1 MQNMIIDFIIGV
13 MLMGSLF
20 HISFGI
26 WNVKVLSPFGS
37 SKKSNLLYG
46 IFVLGISQ
54 SLYLYKNGLNEL
66 MQDKLYLGGLF
77 ALFYT
82 VLFGLWVTGKVKTNS
97 Q

>member
-1 MQNMIIDFIIGV
+1 MFIDFIIGV

-26 WNVKVLSPFGS
+26 WNVNVLSPFGT
-37 SKKSNLLYG
+37 SKKSNILYG
-46 IFVLGISQ
+46 IFVLGISVG
-54 SLYLYKNGLNEL
+54 LYIFKNGLNQL
-66 MQDKLYLGGLF
+66 INDKLYLGGLF

-82 VLFGLWVTGKVKTNS
+82 IAFGLWVTRKVKTNS